1 MTKDKKDRQSPMIS
15 ETWSDMDFVSA
26 LLHGRRSRLAEAERL
41 DALCAIRTIPEFV
54 HAIEPNAPNE
64 SVVNLQRRMVSKLAG
79 ELLTFAWRVA
89 GPVAPCLEWQAV
101 RFQVENLKVLARGMV
116 TGAKLKDIEQYL
128 APLSEPFALD
138 ADALVTADSLE
149 AFASRIPSKPLQ
161 KGVRLAMPVFEHNS
175 AGAFFI
181 EAGLDHGYLTEL
193 LARTE
198 PLAARESPDMK
209 VLACQETDMFHLDL
223 AARGRLTYELRP
235 EDLLVFHVRG
245 AGIRRQAFA
254 AMLAAQ
260 DAQQVAA
267 EAAGRAIDRTYASQE
282 KGGEAREAITPAM
295 LEVLALNRYYRLGY
309 WIFRRSHMDVGTVAG
324 YAALRRVELANLIT
338 LSEGVRAAL
347 APEVIRRRLIP
358 RREGES
364 ARV

>member
-1 MTKDKKDRQSPMIS
+1 LKDRQSPMIS
-15 ETWSDMDFVSA
+15 ETWSDMDFISA

-41 DALCAIRTIPEFV
+41 DALCAIRSIPELV

-64 SVVNLQRRMVSKLAG
+64 SVVGLQRRMVSKLAG

-89 GPVAPCLEWQAV
+89 GPVGSCLEWLAV

-128 APLSEPFALD
+128 VPLSKPFALD
-138 ADALVTADSLE
+138 AERLVTADSLE

-161 KGVRLAMPVFEHNS
+161 KGVRLAMSVFEHNHRP
-175 AGAFFI
+175 FFI
-181 EAGLDHGYLTEL
+181 EAGLDHGYLAEL

-198 PLAARESPDMK
+198 LLAARESPDMK
-209 VLACQETDMFHLDL
+209 VLACQETDMFHLGL
-223 AARGRLTYELRP
+223 VARGRLTYELRP
-235 EDLLVFHVRG
+235 EDLLGFHVMG

-254 AMLAAQ
+254 TMLAAC

-282 KGGEAREAITPAM
+282 KGGEAREALTPAM

-309 WIFRRSHMDVGTVAG
+309 WIFRRSHMGVGTVAG

-338 LSEGVRAAL
+338 LSEGIRAGVPSAVL
-347 APEVIRRRLIP
+347 RRRLIP
-358 RREGES
+358 RGVEEQRS
-364 ARV
+364 V

>member
-1 MTKDKKDRQSPMIS
+1 MIF
-15 ETWSDMDFVSA
+15 ETGSDVDFVSA

-41 DALCAIRTIPEFV
+41 DALCAIRSIPELV

-64 SVVNLQRRMVSKLAG
+64 SVVGLQRRMVSKLAG

-89 GPVAPCLEWQAV
+89 GPVGSCLEWLAV

-128 APLSEPFALD
+128 APLSKPFALD

-149 AFASRIPSKPLQ
+149 TFASRIPSKPLQ

-198 PLAARESPDMK
+198 PRRAGARESPDMK
-209 VLACQETDMFHLDL
+209 VLACQETDMFHLGL
-223 AARGRLTYELRP
+223 VARGRLTYELRP
-235 EDLLVFHVRG
+235 EDLLGFHVMG

-254 AMLAAQ
+254 TMLAAC

-282 KGGEAREAITPAM
+282 KGGEAREALTPAM

-309 WIFRRSHMDVGTVAG
+309 WIFRRSHMGVGTVAG
-324 YAALRRVELANLIT
+324 YAAMRRVELANLIT
-338 LSEGVRAAL
+338 LSEGIRAGVPSAVL
-347 APEVIRRRLIP
+347 RRRLIP
-358 RREGES
+358 RGAEEQRS
-364 ARV
+364 V